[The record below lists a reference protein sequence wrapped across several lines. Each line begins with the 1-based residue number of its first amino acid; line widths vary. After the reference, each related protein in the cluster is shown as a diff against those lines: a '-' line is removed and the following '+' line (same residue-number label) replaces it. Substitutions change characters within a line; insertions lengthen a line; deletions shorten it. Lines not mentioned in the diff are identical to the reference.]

1 MGRASAAGALGR
13 HGEELAAEHLAQR
26 DYRIL
31 ARNWRAD
38 PVRDGV
44 RGEADLVAEH
54 DGWLVVVEVKTRSS
68 FRYGHPFESI
78 TPPKAVRLH
87 RLAVAWARLHD
98 RDPRLIRVDAVAV
111 TALPGTPPCIEVLTR
126 IH

>member
-1 MGRASAAGALGR
+1 MADGLGR
-13 HGEELAAEHLAQR
+13 YGERCAAEHLAGR
-26 DYRIL
+26 GYRIL
-31 ARNWRAD
+31 ERNWRAD
-38 PVRDGV
+38 PRRDGV

-68 FRYGHPFESI
+68 VRYGHPFESI
-78 TPPKAVRLH
+78 TPPKTARLH
-87 RLAVAWARLHD
+87 RLAAAWARLHG

-111 TALPGTPPCIEVLTR
+111 TAAPGEPPRIEVLPR